1 MTISDA
7 QKEIRGAYGRGFHDG
22 IKSVGDTELNNARM
36 KQTIDGLSAQARRVY
51 DATPASEAWTPGQ
64 ICGELARMGLAHD
77 AKVVLGCLMS
87 LVHSGVV
94 REVKAGMFSRVSAKP
109 VVVKV
114 PPLEKEPNMRAPD
127 AKPAAV
133 PESASDTLTK
143 IASIGSQIRGAAEDL
158 IALANGL
165 DDVAIEVEER
175 ISKIDADTATLR
187 QLQALLKN
195 IGVGAS

>member
-1 MTISDA
+1 
-7 QKEIRGAYGRGFHDG
+7 
-22 IKSVGDTELNNARM
+22 
-36 KQTIDGLSAQARRVY
+36 
-51 DATPASEAWTPGQ
+51 
-64 ICGELARMGLAHD
+64 
-77 AKVVLGCLMS
+77 
-87 LVHSGVV
+87 
-94 REVKAGMFSRVSAKP
+94 
-109 VVVKV
+109 
-114 PPLEKEPNMRAPD
+114 MRAPD